1 MPNLIH
7 DEARQL
13 WSRSMGRDDRVLVT
27 GASGWFGRTT
37 CALLDGLQL
46 PVLLTASTAKVIK
59 VAGST
64 FHCEPWD
71 WATIVDFRPTVVVD
85 CAFLTRDRVAD
96 MDLAGYVAANEALT
110 RNMLDASGLPS
121 VARVVTISSG
131 AAVHPADAL
140 EGTLEDNPYGYLK
153 RRAEEDLAA
162 LALKRGISAT
172 VARAWSV
179 SGAFVQKPRSYALS
193 DMLTQAKDGAIHI
206 LAGRLVY
213 RRYCS
218 VEDLLAVAL
227 ASARG
232 GATEVVDSGGL
243 LVEMGDLAEVVARTV
258 GTDARISRE
267 PMTDDP
273 PDDYHSN
280 NAGWTGA
287 CSAAGFTPA
296 ALDAQVATA
305 YAGLLQA

>member
-13 WSRSMGRDDRVLVT
+13 WSRSLSDDDRVLVT

-46 PVLLTASTAKVIK
+46 PVLLTASTAKAIE

-64 FHCEPWD
+64 FRCEPWD
-71 WATIVDFRPTVVVD
+71 WAAIAEFGPTVVID

-110 RNMLDASGLPS
+110 GNMLDASALSS

-131 AAVHPADAL
+131 AAVYPGDAL
-140 EGTLEDNPYGYLK
+140 EGTVEDNPYGYLK

-162 LALKRGISAT
+162 LALERGISST

-193 DMLTQAKDGAIHI
+193 DMLAQAVDGAIRI
-206 LAGRLVY
+206 RAGHLVY

-232 GATEVVDSGGL
+232 GATKVVDSGGP

-258 GTDARISRE
+258 GTNARISRE

-273 PDDYHSN
+273 SDDYYSN
-280 NAGWTGA
+280 DAGWVEA